1 MVSFLHLLLM
11 SEIEIICKLIPP
23 NKAFMIK
30 RVSTE
35 IYKLLK
41 DKKIDAIVKADDN
54 FIDHF
59 IKKLSLNTQYNFIE
73 INFVNCNLN
82 CVDNIIQEIK
92 NILKN
97 DKLKKLNLRGNNLE
111 DENGEKI
118 ISILYKNTQLTDL
131 DLSNN
136 FLGDISGY
144 AISRMLYIN
153 TTLIKLNL
161 SNNLFSDD
169 VVCKIA
175 RKL

>member
-59 IKKLSLNTQYNFIE
+59 IKKLSLNTVSIFIL
-73 INFVNCNLN
+73 V
-82 CVDNIIQEIK
+82 
-92 NILKN
+92 
-97 DKLKKLNLRGNNLE
+97 
-111 DENGEKI
+111 
-118 ISILYKNTQLTDL
+118 
-131 DLSNN
+131 
-136 FLGDISGY
+136 
-144 AISRMLYIN
+144 
-153 TTLIKLNL
+153 
-161 SNNLFSDD
+161 
-169 VVCKIA
+169 
-175 RKL
+175 